1 MPPENGA
8 ISTSG
13 SLARLAPL
21 ERSAALVA
29 LAWALL
35 IGVFWHDWTDMAR
48 QWWDSSTYNHVLL
61 VPLIVGWLIHQRW
74 HQLVRFAP
82 VVWWPGLVLLTG
94 SLLVW
99 LLGSFSGLNLLRHAG
114 VVAMLPAVAA
124 LALGP
129 RLMAA
134 LAFPMAYM
142 VFLVPFGDELIPP
155 LQMITAWLTIQL
167 THLSGIPAAVNG
179 VFIDTP
185 AGLFEVAEACSGV
198 KFLVAMVALGTL
210 VANVCFVRWKR
221 RLIFMAL
228 AIIAPIVA
236 NGIRAWGTIYLAQ
249 SVGAEVAGGFDHI
262 VYGWLFFALVIALV
276 IGTAWRWFDRSVD
289 ADLVDEA
296 AIAASPRLDRLAQRT
311 IGAQL
316 ALLAVVALCGGTLA
330 WAAGAAR
337 LTAPVPKQIFLPDVP
352 GWTRIDYAPT
362 VWWEP
367 RATGADHRL
376 LGRYRDAQG
385 RTVDVFL
392 AVYAAQSEGREA
404 GGFGEGALRPDSDW
418 AWTGPGTSVANAQVD
433 RLLAQGRVGRTAETY
448 YRIGTMLSGSNAR
461 LKLANMA
468 DRILLRPRPTVLL
481 ILSAEESGTA
491 PASTALSA
499 FRQASGPLDQWM
511 DRAASIR

>member
-1 MPPENGA
+1 MPPDSAAIPVNGW
-8 ISTSG
+8 
-13 SLARLAPL
+13 LARFSPL

-29 LAWALL
+29 LAWAIL
-35 IGVFWHDWTDMAR
+35 IGVFWHDWADMAR
-48 QWWDSSTYNHVLL
+48 QWWDSSTYNHILL
-61 VPLIVGWLIHQRW
+61 VPAIIGWLIHQRW
-74 HQLVRFAP
+74 HQLARFAP
-82 VVWWPGLVLLTG
+82 VVWWPGLVLLAG

-114 VVAMLPAVAA
+114 VVAILPAIAA
-124 LALGP
+124 LTLGP

-142 VFLVPFGDELIPP
+142 VFLVPFGDELVPP

-198 KFLVAMVALGTL
+198 KFLIAMVALGTL
-210 VANVCFVRWKR
+210 VANVCFVSWKR
-221 RLIFMAL
+221 RILFMAL
-228 AIIAPIVA
+228 AIIAPIIA
-236 NGIRAWGTIYLAQ
+236 NGIRAWATIYVAQ

-262 VYGWLFFALVIALV
+262 VYGWLFFAVVIALV
-276 IGTAWRWFDRSVD
+276 IGSAWRWFDRSID

-296 AIAASPRLDRLAQRT
+296 ALAASPRLDRLAQQT
-311 IGAQL
+311 IRGRF
-316 ALLAVVALCGGTLA
+316 ALFAAIVLCGGTLA

-337 LTAPVPKQIFLPDVP
+337 LTAPVAKQIFLPDVP

-376 LGRYRDAQG
+376 LGRYSDAQG

-392 AVYAAQSEGREA
+392 AVYAAQTDGREA

-418 AWTGPGTSVANAQVD
+418 AWTGPGAPVANAQVD

-448 YRIGTMLSGSNAR
+448 YRIGSLLSGSNSR

-468 DRILLRPRPTVLL
+468 DRILLRPRPTLLL
-481 ILSAEESGTA
+481 ILSAEESGAA
-491 PASTALSA
+491 PANAALSA

>member
-1 MPPENGA
+1 MQPDSGA
-8 ISTSG
+8 IPANG
-13 SLARLAPL
+13 WLARFSPLA
-21 ERSAALVA
+21 RSAALVA
-29 LAWALL
+29 LAWAIL
-35 IGVFWHDWTDMAR
+35 IGVFWHDWADMAR
-48 QWWDSSTYNHVLL
+48 QWWDSSTYNHILL
-61 VPLIVGWLIHQRW
+61 VPAIIGWLIHQRW
-74 HQLVRFAP
+74 HQLARFAP
-82 VVWWPGLVLLTG
+82 MVWWPGLVLLAG

-114 VVAMLPAVAA
+114 VVAMLPAIAA
-124 LALGP
+124 LTLGP

-142 VFLVPFGDELIPP
+142 AFLVPFGDELVPP

-198 KFLVAMVALGTL
+198 KFLIAMIALGTL
-210 VANVCFVRWKR
+210 VANVCFVSWKR
-221 RLIFMAL
+221 RILFMAL
-228 AIIAPIVA
+228 AIVAPIVA
-236 NGIRAWGTIYLAQ
+236 NGIRAWATIYVAQ

-262 VYGWLFFALVIALV
+262 VYGWLFFAVVIALV
-276 IGTAWRWFDRSVD
+276 IGIAWRWFDRSID
-289 ADLVDEA
+289 ADLVDEE
-296 AIAASPRLDRLAQRT
+296 AIAASPRL
-311 IGAQL
+311 AQL
-316 ALLAVVALCGGTLA
+316 ARQSIGWRLAVLAVLALCGGTLT

-337 LTAPVPKQIFLPDVP
+337 LTAPVAKQIFLPDVP
-352 GWTRIDYAPT
+352 GWNRINYAPT

-392 AVYAAQSEGREA
+392 AVYAAQNEGREA
-404 GGFGEGALRPDSDW
+404 GGFGEGALRPASDW
-418 AWTGPGTSVANAQVD
+418 AWTGPGAPVANAQVD

-448 YRIGTMLSGSNAR
+448 YRIGSLLSGSNSR

-468 DRILLRPRPTVLL
+468 DRILLRPRPTLLL
-481 ILSAEESGTA
+481 ILSAEESGAA